1 MKKSTLILSSIL
13 LASLAVAA
21 PAQAQQPFFTPVA
34 QVKLAGVEV
43 TAPAY
48 SMSSTFKNSSS
59 GLKKFNGPK
68 VPVIQPLN
76 DDLCIGC

>member
-1 MKKSTLILSSIL
+1 M
-13 LASLAVAA
+13 
-21 PAQAQQPFFTPVA
+21 PVA
-34 QVKLAGVEV
+34 QMKLAGAEV

-48 SMSSTFKNSSS
+48 SMSSTFKKSSS